1 MNNPTDDDA
10 ARRKR
15 LLWRA
20 THRGIKEMDLILGG
34 FVMRHI
40 GNLTTEQ
47 LDQLD
52 AIIAIPDQEMLSWA
66 TGQEPVPSQH
76 ASALLSEILTSLLP
90 IGEKE
95 GPAPQAWDD
104 EGT

>member
-1 MNNPTDDDA
+1 MNNPFDDDA

-34 FVMRHI
+34 FVLRHI
-40 GNLTTEQ
+40 DSFTTDQ

-52 AIIAIPDQEMLSWA
+52 AIIAIPDQDMLSWA
-66 TGQEPVPSQH
+66 TRQASIPSQH
-76 ASALLSEILTSLLP
+76 FSPLLIEILSDRNH
-90 IGEKE
+90 
-95 GPAPQAWDD
+95 A
-104 EGT
+104 GTKP